1 MKDSD
6 FNWPEF
12 FYYGIPAVIFWW
24 LSDWVLLIEFYET
37 VVWVIKRIGEGDL
50 GVIFFTVGFLIY
62 CWENRETPEAIWAI
76 LLGLFVLFLFAV
88 VFETCTGNRPRYGD
102 AFPLGEVFYL
112 RCPGGAST

>member
-24 LSDWVLLIEFYET
+24 LSDWVLLIDFYET

-62 CWENRETPEAIWAI
+62 CWVNREDPDQIKVI
-76 LLGLFVLFLFAV
+76 LFILFVVFFSAV
-88 VFETCTGNRPRYGD
+88 VFENCTGNRPRYGD
-102 AFPLGEVFYL
+102 AFPLGEVFVC
-112 RCPGGAST
+112 RV